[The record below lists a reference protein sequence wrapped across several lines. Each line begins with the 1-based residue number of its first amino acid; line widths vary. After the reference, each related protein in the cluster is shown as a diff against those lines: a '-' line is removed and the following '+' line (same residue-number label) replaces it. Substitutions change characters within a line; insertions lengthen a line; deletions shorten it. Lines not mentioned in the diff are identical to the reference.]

1 MKATKK
7 DIEKQA
13 RYIVRVPYCYAQ
25 TLLSRGESCG
35 AAVELGSGCGVY
47 GWNWNA
53 YRLTN
58 SAGIP
63 VVVVTGYRDLF
74 GDECREITRK
84 YEEKAR
90 ELDKAFIS
98 YTKKTAKACR
108 LCAAFADAVT
118 LDYEVKHTT
127 ARKIDGRE
135 LLTGWAY
142 GVANY
147 KLFSI
152 ATRAAESVRDFV
164 KIEAGDDRGNA
175 GAVFGLPYTSS
186 GDFAGI
192 WNTNASAKATTK
204 TGESAYFKGVAIERT
219 KDGKPR
225 AVTVWE
231 VGDVGTP
238 YKFLT
243 VAEVRAQF
251 ARIR

>member
-7 DIEKQA
+7 EIEKQA
-13 RYIVRVPYCYAQ
+13 RYIVRVPYCDAQ
-25 TLLSRGESCG
+25 TLLSLGECAG
-35 AAVELGSGCGVY
+35 VAVKLGSGSGVY

-58 SAGIP
+58 SAGVP
-63 VVVVTGYRDLF
+63 VVVVTGYRALF
-74 GDECREITRK
+74 GEECREITRK

-90 ELDKAFIS
+90 ELGAADMS

-108 LCAAFADAVT
+108 LCTAFADAVA
-118 LDYEVKHTT
+118 LDYEVKHAT

-142 GVANY
+142 GVAFHELN
-147 KLFSI
+147 KQ
-152 ATRAAESVRDFV
+152 ATRAAEAVRDFV
-164 KIEAGDDRGNA
+164 KIEAGDNRGNA

-204 TGESAYFKGVAIERT
+204 TGDSAYFKGVAIERA

-243 VAEVRAQF
+243 VSEVRSQF

>member
-7 DIEKQA
+7 DIKKQA
-13 RYIVRVPYCYAQ
+13 HYIVRVPYCDAQ
-25 TLLSRGESCG
+25 TLLSLGECAG
-35 AAVELGSGCGVY
+35 AAVKLGSGSGVY

-53 YRLTN
+53 YRLMN

-84 YEEKAR
+84 HEKKAR
-90 ELDKAFIS
+90 ELGAAYMS
-98 YTKKTAKACR
+98 YTKRTAKVYR
-108 LCAAFADAVT
+108 LCAAFADAVA
-118 LDYEVKHTT
+118 LDYEVKRTT

-135 LLTGWAY
+135 LLIYWAH
-142 GVANY
+142 GAANY
-147 KLFSI
+147 KLFGI

-164 KIEAGDDRGNA
+164 KIEAGNDRGDA

>member
-13 RYIVRVPYCYAQ
+13 RYIVRVPYCDAQ
-25 TLLSRGESCG
+25 TLLNLGERFG
-35 AAVELGSGCGVY
+35 AAVKLGSGSGVY

-58 SAGIP
+58 SAGVP

-90 ELDKAFIS
+90 ELGAAFMS
-98 YTKKTAKACR
+98 HTKKNAKACR
-108 LCAAFADAVT
+108 LCAAFADAVA
-118 LDYEVKHTT
+118 LAYEVKRIT

-135 LLTGWAY
+135 LLTEWAH

-147 KLFSI
+147 KLLGI

-164 KIEAGDDRGNA
+164 KIEAGEDRGNA

-186 GDFAGI
+186 GDYAGI

-204 TGESAYFKGVAIERT
+204 TGEKAYFKGVAIERT

-243 VAEVRAQF
+243 VAEIRAQF

>member
-13 RYIVRVPYCYAQ
+13 RYIVRVPYCDAQ
-25 TLLSRGESCG
+25 TLLNLGECAG
-35 AAVELGSGCGVY
+35 AAVKLGSGSGVY

-58 SAGIP
+58 SAGVP

-84 YEEKAR
+84 YEGKAR
-90 ELDKAFIS
+90 ELGAADMS
-98 YTKKTAKACR
+98 YTKRAAKACR
-108 LCAAFADAVT
+108 LCAAFADAVA
-118 LDYEVKHTT
+118 LAYEVKRIT
-127 ARKIDGRE
+127 ARKIDGRK
-135 LLTGWAY
+135 LLTEWAY
-142 GVANY
+142 GVAFHELN
-147 KLFSI
+147 KQ
-152 ATRAAESVRDFV
+152 ATRAAEAVRDFV
-164 KIEAGDDRGNA
+164 KIEAGDNRGNA

-186 GDFAGI
+186 GEYAAI
-192 WNTNASAKATTK
+192 WNANTTARATTVA
-204 TGESAYFKGVAIERT
+204 GESAYFKGVAIERT

-243 VAEVRAQF
+243 VSEVRKQF
-251 ARIR
+251 ARVR